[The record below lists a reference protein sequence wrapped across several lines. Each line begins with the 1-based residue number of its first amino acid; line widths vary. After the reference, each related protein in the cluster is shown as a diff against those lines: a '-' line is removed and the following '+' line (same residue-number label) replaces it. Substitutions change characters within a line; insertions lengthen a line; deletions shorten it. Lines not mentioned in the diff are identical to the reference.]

1 MNSLFKTELVRR
13 AGQGPWRTVDDVQL
27 ATLDWIR
34 WWNTTRIRSY
44 LATSHLTSSRSPTLP
59 DRPTATRQEFT
70 TISLRKTQREPVVD
84 CHSFG
89 TGW

>member
-1 MNSLFKTELVRR
+1 MLAESVNSLFKTELVRR

-44 LATSHLTSSRSPTLP
+44 LADLSPDQFEVTYAARQTARHKTGIHNNQP
-59 DRPTATRQEFT
+59 AQNPT
-70 TISLRKTQREPVVD
+70 
-84 CHSFG
+84 
-89 TGW
+89 